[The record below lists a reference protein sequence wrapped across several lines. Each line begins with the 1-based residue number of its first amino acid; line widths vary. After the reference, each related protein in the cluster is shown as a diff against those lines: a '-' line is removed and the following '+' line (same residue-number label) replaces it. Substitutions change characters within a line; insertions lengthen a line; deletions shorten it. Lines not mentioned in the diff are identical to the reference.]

1 MAKKSTSNKEFQIV
15 RSWLELEDPLGI
27 VTHIDVDADAVF
39 SAALLQTLRPCVP
52 VHFVQANFEIET
64 EEAIAVDMLNGP
76 RARRVSLMAVLLGS
90 LSLQSRNPI
99 PSFTRL

>member
-1 MAKKSTSNKEFQIV
+1 MAKKNTSNQEFQIV
-15 RSWLELEDPLGI
+15 KSWLELEDPLGI

-64 EEAIAVDMLNGP
+64 EEAIAVDMMNGP
-76 RARRVSLMAVLLGS
+76 LL
-90 LSLQSRNPI
+90 
-99 PSFTRL
+99 